1 MNIYEKSQ
9 KSGYCTY
16 FPGISP
22 FFSSIS
28 WVLPF
33 SRWVSSTWEQ
43 QNTQNANSEARGKK
57 NWRREKQKRK
67 SREIEREKKNQHV
80 NEAFIKGDRCSLRRW
95 KNKAPAGWK
104 EFTVFC

>member
-43 QNTQNANSEARGKK
+43 QNTQNANSEARKKIGGEKSKRGKVEK
-57 NWRREKQKRK
+57 LRERK
-67 SREIEREKKNQHV
+67 KINM
-80 NEAFIKGDRCSLRRW
+80 
-95 KNKAPAGWK
+95 
-104 EFTVFC
+104 